1 MSCPNNG
8 LRNDLVGSLFRP
20 CRILRHRP
28 AVTASERPPSFMIF
42 TRYSPCRNSACR
54 ERRRTGTRSR
64 SYPVMPAVPH
74 VAPPRALAVRDAR
87 SPPRM
92 APAPIAADET
102 ESPFVV
108 IVPQGFHN
116 CTHARDCALQPTPPL
131 PQLVPKASA
140 FFWLHGRTRAAMRAL
155 REAMRALR
163 DDPGPSGRSGVI
175 EAARDL
181 LTEFFAQRW
190 SHKVLVIQYKR
201 SAG

>member
-1 MSCPNNG
+1 MPPLTHVPNY
-8 LRNDLVGSLFRP
+8 S
-20 CRILRHRP
+20 
-28 AVTASERPPSFMIF
+28 SFPNFIA
-42 TRYSPCRNSACR
+42 RAAAAAAAAADSSA
-54 ERRRTGTRSR
+54 
-64 SYPVMPAVPH
+64 YPVMPAVPH
-74 VAPPRALAVRDAR
+74 VTPPVPHLAPAVRDAR

-116 CTHARDCALQPTPPL
+116 CTHARKCALQPTPPL

-155 REAMRALR
+155 R
-163 DDPGPSGRSGVI
+163 DDPGPSGREGVI
-175 EAARDL
+175 DAARDL

>member
-1 MSCPNNG
+1 MPCGAPVGRVRLPYCTCPYSS
-8 LRNDLVGSLFRP
+8 RNQRQAAVAQRAP
-20 CRILRHRP
+20 ARH
-28 AVTASERPPSFMIF
+28 
-42 TRYSPCRNSACR
+42 
-54 ERRRTGTRSR
+54 
-64 SYPVMPAVPH
+64 PVMPAVPH
-74 VAPPRALAVRDAR
+74 VAHPRALAVRDAR

-92 APAPIAADET
+92 TPAPIAADET
-102 ESPFVV
+102 ECPFVV

-155 REAMRALR
+155 R
-163 DDPGPSGRSGVI
+163 DDPGPSGRDGVI